1 MDERPILIEE
11 NADLIRE
18 AMQIRREELKQ
29 PMQHFIKQGSI
40 VTFICYKYKVH
51 RILLINYTQ
60 LRYVE
65 RKVRRLYAPIFF
77 KIMKSQKYFNFYTD
91 EVEFDFMVTKGWNET
106 NYTA

>member
-18 AMQIRREELKQ
+18 AMQIRREELKEPIQ
-29 PMQHFIKQGSI
+29 QFIKQGAI

-65 RKVRRLYAPIFF
+65 RKIRRLYAPIFL
-77 KIMKSQKYFNFYTD
+77 KLMSSKRVYDFYTD
-91 EVEFDFMVTKGWNET
+91 EVEFDFMVTKGWNEA
-106 NYTA
+106 NYIA